1 MNLTIINMIKVD
13 LDECNENKH
22 LKLKNFLRD
31 TQETVVNEQEIR
43 KLYVSTSSSVLNI
56 KKRAE
61 L

>member
-13 LDECNENKH
+13 LDECSENKH

>member
-13 LDECNENKH
+13 LDECSENKH

-31 TQETVVNEQEIR
+31 TQETVVNEQEIK
-43 KLYVSTSSSVLNI
+43 KLYVSTSLSVLNI